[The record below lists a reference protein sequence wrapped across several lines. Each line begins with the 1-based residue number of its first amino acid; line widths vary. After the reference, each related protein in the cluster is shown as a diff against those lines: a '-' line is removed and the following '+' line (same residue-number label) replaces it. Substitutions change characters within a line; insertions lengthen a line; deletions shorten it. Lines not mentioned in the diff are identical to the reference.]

1 MVLALDLPL
10 EAALSHEEIWKLPRL
25 PLLMWARV
33 QVSLGRSWLGAAAGT
48 SLFRDWAE
56 RGGR

>member
-33 QVSLGRSWLGAAAGT
+33 QVILGRS
-48 SLFRDWAE
+48 
-56 RGGR
+56 